1 MGLLDLFRPAPA
13 ALLLPRPDEREVFV
27 DAARR
32 AQNAAIEKGIAEGI
46 RAFADSNLYYQTG
59 PIANPNTGLLGTQDA
74 LSGTI
79 PVAYRYLTDF
89 MLAQLYADPLCRRIC
104 EEAPGWIAAAGHQ
117 IDTEDGAD
125 QFAELDDRMG
135 VSVAFAD
142 AHARANHLR
151 GGGIFIDVDEDGDP
165 DLSEPLDPTKVRRIK
180 RLIPLG
186 GITLQ
191 VVYWQA
197 DAEGTDDAE
206 VHPLFAPFRGPAQP
220 RYYRLMATM
229 RQGGV
234 SGLIH
239 WTRILY
245 FQGAPVPPDVDG
257 FLACPST
264 HYALSKLDL
273 CWPSIR
279 RFVTTA
285 ANAERI
291 ANTHGA
297 WAITVG
303 NKHAADANAQMNQP
317 GASWIDRLV
326 SAFYARKV
334 MVGAPGDAISN
345 VGVPLGGWS
354 EIEQAG
360 YIHVSNQS
368 GIPVPLLFTSL
379 PKGFNADESDWMP
392 QWAGHLAQNFRR
404 WWAQNLIRLYSLEY
418 FRRSGRP
425 PRWMTV
431 NPGPWRQ
438 PTEKERME
446 LHKLGAEEIKLLRD
460 SGTITAEEARSRY
473 EPTFTIDFQLSSRK
487 DVLERAEAAAG
498 TDAAPDRRSTLVA
511 LAQDP
516 LPDLVER
523 VRAVVPE
530 IEIEAWPH
538 VTLLYLGEVPARSM
552 PAIER
557 ILPEHADDW
566 PEELTPVEIGPLGDD
581 GAIVLHL
588 RTGGLGAP
596 QARLLRALAPE
607 IRERQYPAFRPHIT
621 IGYARDLTDE
631 QIAALAAIPVPSA
644 IPAGALVLRRDDV
657 DRMRF
662 EAADDA
668 EGFVPPKAALLVVQR
683 ALEVRAEKPA
693 SQRGMTPVGLAR
705 ARDLSNGKALSRETV
720 RLMKAYFDRHQSD
733 KSGSTWEDQG
743 KGWQA
748 WMGRGGDAG
757 WRWATRLVERWDR
770 EE

>member
-1 MGLLDLFRPAPA
+1 MGLLDFLRPSPA
-13 ALLLPRPDEREVFV
+13 RLTLPRPDAGDVFA
-27 DAARR
+27 DAARV
-32 AQNAAIEKGIAEGI
+32 ATNAAIERGIAEGI
-46 RAFADSNLYYQTG
+46 RSFADSNLYWQTG

-104 EEAPGWIAAAGHQ
+104 EEGPRWLAAAGHQ

-125 QFAELDDRMG
+125 QFADLDDRMG
-135 VSVAFAD
+135 ISVAFAQ

-151 GGGIFIDVDEDGDP
+151 GGGVFLDVDEDGDP
-165 DLSEPLDPTKVRRIK
+165 DLSEPLDPSRVRRIK

-206 VHPLFAPFRGPAQP
+206 VHPLWRPFRGPAQP

-297 WAITVG
+297 WWMEVA
-303 NKHAADANAQMNQP
+303 NKYAADSNAQMNQP
-317 GASWIDRLV
+317 GSSWIDRLV
-326 SAFYARKV
+326 AGFYARKV
-334 MVGAPGDAISN
+334 MVGAPGDKIGN
-345 VGVPLGGWS
+345 VGVPLAGWS

-360 YIHVSNQS
+360 YIHASNQS
-368 GIPVPLLFTSL
+368 EIPVPLLFTSL
-379 PKGFNADESDWMP
+379 PKGFTSDESDWMP
-392 QWAGHLAQNFRR
+392 QWSGTLAGYFRQ
-404 WWAQNLIRLYSLEY
+404 WWASNLIRLYSLEY
-418 FRRSGRP
+418 FRRFQRAP
-425 PRWMTV
+425 QWMTV
-431 NPGPWRQ
+431 NPGPWRK
-438 PTEKERME
+438 PTEKEQIEVR
-446 LHKLGAEEIKLLRD
+446 KSAADEIKILRD
-460 SGTITAEEARSRY
+460 AGVISAEEARTRY
-473 EPTFTIDFQLSSRK
+473 EPTFTVDFQLSPK
-487 DVLERAEAAAG
+487 PGILERAEVASG
-498 TDAAPDRRSTLVA
+498 IDAAPQRESTLIA

-516 LPDLVER
+516 LPALLAR
-523 VRAVVPE
+523 VRAFVPDLDPE
-530 IEIEAWPH
+530 DWPH
-538 VTLLYLGEVPARSM
+538 VSLLYLGDVPVRSM

-557 ILPEHADDW
+557 AVVEHADEW
-566 PEELTPVEIGPLGDD
+566 PETLIPIEVGPLGED

-588 RTGGLGAP
+588 RAAGLAGP
-596 QARLLRALAPE
+596 QSRLLRALAPE
-607 IRERQYPAFRPHIT
+607 IRERQYPLFRPH
-621 IGYARDLTDE
+621 LTLGRAPGPLSDE
-631 QIAALAAIPVPSA
+631 QIAALAAIPVPTT
-644 IPAGALVLRRDDV
+644 IEAGALVLRRGDLN
-657 DRMRF
+657 RITI
-662 EAADDA
+662 DDA
-668 EGFVPPKAALLVVQR
+668 EGYVPPKGAQAAARR
-683 ALEVRAEKPA
+683 ALEVRAEKPP
-693 SQRGMTPVGLAR
+693 SERGMTSVGLAR

-720 RLMKAYFDRHQSD
+720 RRMKAYFDRHQSD
-733 KSGSTWEDQG
+733 KSGSTWDEKG

-748 WMGRGGDAG
+748 WNGWGGDVA
-757 WRWATRLVERWDR
+757 WRWATRLVERWDK